1 MKVLI
6 VDDEA
11 IIREGMRSMISW
23 EEAGFTELLEAADA
37 HEALELIEARRPDL
51 IITDIFMPEMSGI
64 EFAEKVKDKYPSIQ
78 IIILTGYEKF
88 EYAKEAIRIG
98 VAQYMVKPLFPEELA
113 AVVRE
118 VTSGIEKQRGEER
131 WKQDAARR
139 LNQYNPIVMEKFWK
153 DLLSGA
159 NKNPQVITEQQRQ
172 FGISHDG
179 QQIQCISIQ
188 IRPEIKASFYS
199 KSDLQ
204 LLAYAVRNIAEEMF
218 QDYNV
223 HFCNVESFQLYAV
236 FLEPVAVETLHH
248 LHYNIEGLLKLNAF
262 IGIGL
267 KYKKLDELTLSA
279 HEADEAAQLLLS
291 TGESGVVRYDQLQD
305 KKSSRVYY
313 PYAQEKQLLQEM
325 RFGTPQTHL
334 GWLVPFVKVL
344 NDQAAAF
351 PVRKLIYVQLLSA
364 VYRLADEYELED
376 VLGAFPQNYR
386 VIEQAVAE
394 PEIQSLFQQLFNRF
408 VGGRSRAQAG
418 YVERLVEEAICLI
431 DQQYPN
437 NLFSVGTIAEELN
450 VSPKYLSRIFRKIT
464 GKTCIDYITQV
475 RVDQAKEWLR
485 STSLRSLEIGEK
497 VGYPNPNYFSLV
509 FKKQTGMSPTE
520 YRQAFGD
527 VSS

>member
-6 VDDEA
+6 VDDEP

-23 EEAGFTELLEAADA
+23 EQAGFTELMEAVDA
-37 HEALELIEARRPDL
+37 HEALELIETRQPDL

-64 EFAEKVKDKYPSIQ
+64 EFAEQVKDKYPAIQ

-118 VTSGIEKQRGEER
+118 VSRGIEKQRGDER

-139 LNQYNPIVMEKFWK
+139 LDQYNPIIMEKFWR
-153 DLLSGA
+153 DRLVGA
-159 NKNPQVITEQQRQ
+159 NKNSQVIREQQQ
-172 FGISHDG
+172 LGISLNGH
-179 QQIQCISIQ
+179 QVQCISIHT
-188 IRPEIKASFYS
+188 RPEMTTSFYS
-199 KSDLQ
+199 RSDLQ

-218 QDYNV
+218 QECNV
-223 HFCNVESFQLYAV
+223 HFCDVEPFQLYAV
-236 FLEPVAVETLHH
+236 FLEPLVVERLHH
-248 LHYNIEGLLKLNAF
+248 FHYNIEGLLKLKVF
-262 IGIGL
+262 IGIGM
-267 KYKKLDELTLSA
+267 KYQELDELPLSA
-279 HEADEAAQLLLS
+279 READEAAQLLLS
-291 TGESGVVRYDQLQD
+291 TGESGVVRYDQMQD
-305 KKSSRVYY
+305 KKNSRVYY

-325 RFGTPQTHL
+325 RFGTPRSHPS
-334 GWLVPFVKVL
+334 WIIPFMKAL

-376 VLGAFPQNYR
+376 VMGAFQHNYR
-386 VIEQAVAE
+386 LIERAVAE
-394 PEIQSLFQQLFNRF
+394 PEIQLLFQELFNRF
-408 VGGRSRAQAG
+408 VEGRSRAQAG
-418 YVERLVEEAICLI
+418 NVERLVEEAICLI
-431 DQQYPN
+431 GQQYPN

-450 VSPKYLSRIFRKIT
+450 VSPKYLSRIFRKVT

-497 VGYPNPNYFSLV
+497 VGYSNPNYFSLV

-520 YRQAFGD
+520 YRQTFGSA
-527 VSS
+527 SS

>member
-23 EEAGFTELLEAADA
+23 EEAGFTELMEAADA
-37 HEALELIEARRPDL
+37 REALELIEARQPDL

-64 EFAEKVKDKYPSIQ
+64 EFAEQVKDKYPSIQ

-118 VTSGIEKQRGEER
+118 VTNGIEKQRGEER

-139 LNQYNPIVMEKFWK
+139 LDQYNPIVTEKFWR
-153 DLLSGA
+153 DLLAGA
-159 NKNPQVITEQQRQ
+159 HKNPQIIREQQQ
-172 FGISHDG
+172 QLGISHDR
-179 QQIQCISIQ
+179 QRVQCISIQ
-188 IRPEIKASFYS
+188 TRPELTTSSYS
-199 KSDLQ
+199 RSDLQ

-218 QDYNV
+218 QECNV
-223 HFCNVESFQLYAV
+223 HFCEIEPFQLYAL
-236 FLEPVAVETLHH
+236 FLEPVAEERLHH
-248 LHYNIEGLLKLNAF
+248 LHYNIEGLLKLKVF
-262 IGIGL
+262 IGIGMN
-267 KYKKLDELTLSA
+267 YREIDELPLSA
-279 HEADEAAQLLLS
+279 READEAAQLLLS
-291 TGESGVVRYDQLQD
+291 TGESGVVRYDQIQD
-305 KKSSRVYY
+305 KKSSRVHY
-313 PYAQEKQLLQEM
+313 PYAEEKQLLQEM
-325 RFGTPQTHL
+325 RFGTLQAHS
-334 GWLVPFVKVL
+334 GWLSPFVKAL

-376 VLGAFPQNYR
+376 ALGAFPQNYR
-386 VIEQAVAE
+386 LIERAVAE
-394 PEIQSLFQQLFNRF
+394 PEIQLLFQELFNRF

-437 NLFSVGTIAEELN
+437 NLFSVGTIAEELK
-450 VSPKYLSRIFRKIT
+450 VSPKYLSRIFRKVT

-475 RVDQAKEWLR
+475 RVEQAKEWLR

-520 YRQAFGD
+520 YRQASGNT
-527 VSS
+527 SL